1 MKVVKVTLYT
11 NSFVIKNTAFMD
23 IAKLYHKRVLVIS
36 YSKRRSL
43 LDFLQVLLK
52 ESSSRNWLLFEYN
65 DWTEPNE
72 WFTIQGIQ
80 SINSLILP

>member
-1 MKVVKVTLYT
+1 MDTSNFHKPGVR
-11 NSFVIKNTAFMD
+11 VI
-23 IAKLYHKRVLVIS
+23 LVQTEFP
-36 YSKRRSL
+36 
-43 LDFLQVLLK
+43 LDLLQVLLK

-80 SINSLILP
+80 SINSSYLNVEFDRC